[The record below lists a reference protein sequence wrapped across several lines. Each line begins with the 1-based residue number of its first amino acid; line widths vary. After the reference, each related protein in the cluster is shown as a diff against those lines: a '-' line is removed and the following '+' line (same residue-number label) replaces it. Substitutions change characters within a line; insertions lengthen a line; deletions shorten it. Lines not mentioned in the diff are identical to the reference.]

1 MEDQGKRL
9 LLAVAA
15 AFAVMTIWMFL
26 FPPEQ
31 PEEKPAQ
38 DPAAETAPS
47 EGGEPA
53 APGTAEDPATAGEPA
68 APAATPTAPAATPAT
83 RGAEQLIEFKF
94 DSFDAVFTSWG
105 GALRSWKLNGDRY
118 DVDGRQIDLV
128 PPGEGERALPFQVG
142 FEGSTHDVPERSEW
156 QGEKT
161 GDREAQFT
169 WRSDQL
175 EVVKTFTLYP
185 DDFLVS
191 LKVVVRKL
199 ADGDAKQALKVYSFG
214 YQDPR
219 ADTGG
224 GLGQMSVEWKAACDL
239 GGDVDTWS
247 WKSVVQSRKQR
258 SGDVKWAGF
267 THSYFFSAMA
277 PEPQDGILSCG
288 AFGIEEQRGVMGVDI
303 VFPTVNLTRS
313 GQAFDRS
320 LTAYLGPKYLD
331 KLESIS
337 GIVGYDTGF
346 ADAIDLGWFSII
358 ARPLLWLLKW
368 FQSFV
373 INWGI
378 AIILLTCVVKLATL
392 YWTTKSMRSMK
403 AMGKLKPEIEKIQ
416 KKYKDDRQ
424 KQQVEIMALY
434 KAHKV
439 NPLAG
444 CLPML
449 LQMPIWFALYKMLMA
464 AAELYNAPFIPGW
477 INDLTS
483 PDPYYA
489 LPILLMGM
497 MYLQARLSPTQAD
510 STQQKIFMYGLPVM
524 FGVFSFFFPSGLTV
538 YILTNTV
545 LTTLHQLWMNRGD
558 DAAPKVAPATAGES
572 TAAASAAAGDDDDGA
587 DDAEE
592 APKPARAPSAAP
604 TSGRSAASKRGKK
617 KSGKRKR
624 TR

>member
-15 AFAVMTIWMFL
+15 AFAVMTVWMFL

-31 PEEKPAQ
+31 PEEKPQ
-38 DPAAETAPS
+38 DQTAETATP
-47 EGGEPA
+47 EGGEAPVE
-53 APGTAEDPATAGEPA
+53 PGTAEAPGPDTA
-68 APAATPTAPAATPAT
+68 APAPTPAPAVTPAE
-83 RGAEQLIEFKF
+83 RGPEQLIEFQF
-94 DSFDAVFTSWG
+94 DQFTAVFTTWG
-105 GALRSWKLNGDRY
+105 GALSSWQLEGERY
-118 DVDGRQIDLV
+118 EIDGRQLDLV
-128 PPGEGERALPFQVG
+128 PPGEGERSLPFLVG
-142 FEGSTHDVPERSEW
+142 FDESTYDIPELGEW
-156 QGEKT
+156 QGQKT
-161 GDREAQFT
+161 GDREVQFT

-175 EVVKTFTLYP
+175 EVVKTYTLYP
-185 DDFLVS
+185 DDFLVA
-191 LKVVVRKL
+191 LDVKVRKL
-199 ADGDAKQALKVYSFG
+199 ADGDAKQSLRISSYG

-224 GLGQMSVEWKAACDL
+224 GLGQMSVEWKAACNLNSDVAGWTWGTL
-239 GGDVDTWS
+239 AKNRKERAGDVEW
-247 WKSVVQSRKQR
+247 V
-258 SGDVKWAGF
+258 GF
-267 THSYFFSAMA
+267 VHSYFFAAMA
-277 PEPQDGILSCG
+277 PRPQEGILRCAAYG
-288 AFGIEEQRGVMGVDI
+288 FEDQRGLMGVDL
-303 VFPTVNLTRS
+303 VFPTVNLTRA
-313 GQAFDRS
+313 GQEFDRS
-320 LTAYLGPKYLD
+320 VVAYLGPKYLD

-337 GIVGYDTGF
+337 AIVDFDTGF
-346 ADAIDLGWFSII
+346 ADAIDLGWFSVI

-464 AAELYNAPFIPGW
+464 AAELYHAPFIPGW
-477 INDLTS
+477 IDDLTAA
-483 PDPYYA
+483 DPYYI

-497 MYLQARLSPTQAD
+497 MYLQARLSPTTAD
-510 STQQKIFMYGLPVM
+510 STQQKIMMYGLPLM
-524 FGVFSFFFPSGLTV
+524 FGVFSFFFPSGLTL
-538 YILTNTV
+538 YIFTNTV
-545 LTTLHQLWMNRGD
+545 LTGLHQLWMNRGD
-558 DAAPKVAPATAGES
+558 YGAKAATATAGAAGSADAGASADQDDEDDEPE
-572 TAAASAAAGDDDDGA
+572 AAARPSR
-587 DDAEE
+587 
-592 APKPARAPSAAP
+592 PASSGPA
-604 TSGRSAASKRGKK
+604 TSGRSGTGKRPGKK

-624 TR
+624 NR